1 MRGTRGLDHPP
12 CSQWNSDYRLSRV
25 KTGHQVCLLPS
36 PDPSL
41 SPYTCL
47 SLEWAL
53 IRLQA
58 GRLEECTM
66 RTGVAQR
73 YRYVLYTHHQA
84 NLTVVSCSTVR
95 LSHSLANP
103 RGSLNTRAVF
113 MGGGGYGLKPPPKLW
128 RKNFVCVLQLVFPH
142 ISSVVVQCRCVYAN
156 FWQLIE

>member
-113 MGGGGYGLKPPPKLW
+113 MGGGVWVETAAEIMTKKFCMCPSVSVQWLF
-128 RKNFVCVLQLVFPH
+128 NADVFMQTFD
-142 ISSVVVQCRCVYAN
+142 S
-156 FWQLIE
+156 